1 MQACDSLMGD
11 VGGEAHKYSQSFLN
25 LNFKFFLLCSICCL
39 FKSEL
44 HGRHGEWREMKDGTM
59 KERGGES
66 FGRREKKRAQWF
78 VSLKTPFRFSC
89 VSGSFAWFC
98 ADEQKERV
106 GETRHTHTHTHT
118 DVHLSSPT
126 KPNSLR
132 GSKATPFCFGPIGAD
147 TDRHHCNALHWFSST
162 RSSSC
167 PSDVQKGTATVAKG
181 HFLRNTRICYGLDKS
196 C

>member
-1 MQACDSLMGD
+1 ML
-11 VGGEAHKYSQSFLN
+11 SFQVWATRSPRWMEGN
-25 LNFKFFLLCSICCL
+25 
-39 FKSEL
+39 E
-44 HGRHGEWREMKDGTM
+44 GRNNERKRRREFWAERKKKGTM
-59 KERGGES
+59 VRFPQDAVSIFLCLWLICMILRRWTEGES
-66 FGRREKKRAQWF
+66 RRDT
-78 VSLKTPFRFSC
+78 S
-89 VSGSFAWFC
+89 
-98 ADEQKERV
+98 
-106 GETRHTHTHTHT
+106 HTHTHT

-167 PSDVQKGTATVAKG
+167 PSDVQKETATVAKG

>member
-1 MQACDSLMGD
+1 MQSCNPFRLDYPTHTHTQKKRTKKVQWHAARVLIEPLNDARRTTVFLTCSVKALISIMQACDSLMGD

-89 VSGSFAWFC
+89 VSGSFA
-98 ADEQKERV
+98 
-106 GETRHTHTHTHT
+106 
-118 DVHLSSPT
+118 
-126 KPNSLR
+126 
-132 GSKATPFCFGPIGAD
+132 
-147 TDRHHCNALHWFSST
+147 
-162 RSSSC
+162 
-167 PSDVQKGTATVAKG
+167 
-181 HFLRNTRICYGLDKS
+181 
-196 C
+196 